1 VDRAFP
7 PDVIV
12 VREVPWREE
21 EGRVVILAPRFSES
35 FFGRLQ
41 RRLFG
46 DSTVKIKLDDLGT
59 HAWKAFDGTS
69 PIVEIAAS
77 LEEAFGEKA
86 ESALDRLDLF
96 LGELVRNGWVSCHQK
111 VSPETDEEEGVKE
124 NAELQSPDP
133 IEARDEADEIKGED
147 GTG

>member
-21 EGRVVILAPRFSES
+21 DGRVVILAPRFSES

-41 RRLFG
+41 RSLFG

-59 HAWKAFDGTS
+59 HAWKAFDGTA
-69 PIVEIAAS
+69 PIADIAAS
-77 LEEAFGEKA
+77 LEEAFGDMA

-96 LGELVRNGWVSCHQK
+96 LGELVRNEWVSCHQK
-111 VSPETDEEEGVKE
+111 VSPEAEEEGVE
-124 NAELQSPDP
+124 EDLESTESSL
-133 IEARDEADEIKGED
+133 EARDEADEIKGKD
-147 GTG
+147 GPG